1 MSGRCAPRLGEEAA
15 ALLSGQY
22 VHIRNRVRETLA
34 EKPGSSAVGNM
45 LIVLYLFV
53 FSAFICV
60 ILPLIKLFCL
70 PWNDN
75 NSPSQAIPIT
85 IRQLE
90 ALVRLSE
97 ALAKMRLSAEVSV
110 ADVQEALRL
119 FKVST
124 LAASQ
129 VHTAHTPPTNL
140 KIRMQLYFLVPL
152 CL

>member
-1 MSGRCAPRLGEEAA
+1 MFVIYELEIVFCLNYRCAPRLGEEAA

-34 EKPGSSAVGNM
+34 EKPGSSAVWN
-45 LIVLYLFV
+45 LFLRFCILSHVSLYL
-53 FSAFICV
+53 
-60 ILPLIKLFCL
+60 L
-70 PWNDN
+70 
-75 NSPSQAIPIT
+75 QAVPIT

-97 ALAKMRLSAEVSV
+97 ALAKMRMSAEVSV

-129 VHTAHTPPTNL
+129 VL
-140 KIRMQLYFLVPL
+140 ERMTSL
-152 CL
+152 CLFLPLLLLIRRVHSTLEVRWGW